1 MGLYYLIPKKI
12 KMSKL
17 KIHSKKILADTLSP
31 VSLYLKFRDIYP
43 NAILLESNDFKGG
56 SDNYS
61 YLCLDPLAA
70 FIHDEEHTRVSF
82 QNHDI
87 SDHFSGHVNE
97 KLQQFLDYFR
107 IDGSSEELRLN
118 GVFGYT
124 AYDAVTNFESIEI
137 AKRDKET
144 RIPDIFYQLYRFVIA
159 INHHQ
164 YSAILMEL
172 IPDGEPSRLQE
183 IENQLLNRAYASY
196 PFKASGSE
204 LSAMTD
210 EAYKE
215 LVQKAVEHCQLGDT
229 FQLVLSRRFNKTFEG
244 DEFNVYR
251 ALRSINPSPYLFYFD
266 YGNFRLFGSSP
277 ESQLVVRNG
286 KATIV
291 PIAGTVKRSGND
303 EEDRRLATDLY
314 NDQKENA
321 EHVMLVDLAR
331 NDLSR
336 FATGIAVEKF
346 KEIQYFSHVLHMV
359 STVTGNIQNGI
370 SPLEML
376 GKSYPAGTLTGAPKV
391 KAMELISRYENINR
405 SFYGGAIGQ
414 ISFNGDVNHAIIIRS
429 VLAKNNKLFY
439 QAGAGIV
446 VQSQPE
452 KELEE
457 VNNKIR
463 AIQKAIEL
471 AENI

>member
-1 MGLYYLIPKKI
+1 
-12 KMSKL
+12 MSKL
-17 KIHSKKILADTLSP
+17 KIHSKQILADTLSP

-56 SDNYS
+56 ADNYS
-61 YLCLDPLAA
+61 FLCLDPLAA
-70 FIHDEEHTRVSF
+70 FVHDKAQTRVSF
-82 QNHDI
+82 LNEDI
-87 SDHFSGHVNE
+87 SERFTGHVND
-97 KLQQFLDYFR
+97 KLQQFLDYFK
-107 IDGSSEELRLN
+107 IDGSPEALRLN
-118 GVFGYT
+118 GMFGYT
-124 AYDAVTNFESIEI
+124 AYDAVTNFEKVDIPQ
-137 AKRDKET
+137 RDNRT

-164 YSAILMEL
+164 YSATLMEL
-172 IPDGEPSRLQE
+172 IPDGDASRLQE
-183 IENQLLNRAYASY
+183 IEDQLLNRAYASY
-196 PFKASGSE
+196 PYKASGQEQSN
-204 LSAMTD
+204 MTD
-210 EAYKE
+210 ENYKE
-215 LVQKAVEHCQLGDT
+215 LVEKAVEHCQLGDT
-229 FQLVLSRRFNKTFEG
+229 FQLVLSRRFNKSFEG

-303 EEDRRLATDLY
+303 EEDRRLATELY

-336 FATGIAVEKF
+336 FASDIAVEKF

-359 STVTGNIQNGI
+359 STVSGNIQNGV

-391 KAMELISRYENINR
+391 KAMELISRYENVNR

-429 VLAKNNKLFY
+429 VLAKNHNLFY

-446 VQSQPE
+446 VQSEPE

-457 VNNKIR
+457 VNNKVR

-471 AENI
+471 AETI